1 MSKRTI
7 RRRLSTIALGA
18 AVALFASLTLSTSP
32 ASASAFGSTFFG
44 PKICTP
50 KIHVCQGA
58 GTLNV
63 NTTGHGVIVTQMA
76 GSFVYKGTISDF
88 WLDNDIFDPQG
99 NRIEAAHCQGPYHG
113 GYATV
118 YGRTCTFRAGSFQA
132 PAGSHHCATLWRGSS
147 SGPKQAARACN
158 RIS

>member
-1 MSKRTI
+1 MRNQT
-7 RRRLSTIALGA
+7 RLTTMALGA
-18 AVALFASLTLSTSP
+18 ALALVASLTLGVSP
-32 ASASAFGSTFFG
+32 ASANAFGSTFFG
-44 PKICTP
+44 PKVCTP
-50 KIHVCQGA
+50 KVHICQGL

-63 NTTGHGVIVTQMA
+63 NTTGHGTTVTQMA

-113 GYATV
+113 GYSTV
-118 YGRTCTFRAGSFQA
+118 YGRTCTFNAGFIQV